1 MKRREFIT
9 LLSYV
14 AALSPIPVW
23 GQQASRPSIGFLSSL
38 SEPVTRSRIRAFI
51 AGLGEVGITIGRDV
65 VIKSRY
71 ADGQYDRLPELA
83 ADLLSRQ
90 VSVIAA
96 LAPPAA
102 FAAKAATTK
111 IPIVFVGG
119 FDPVKAGLVSSL
131 SRPGGNVTGIT
142 FISSNLGAKRL
153 ELALELLSDVRKIAL
168 LTNPISPDALQE
180 WQELQDTADNVKQRL
195 VVATAQTAQELDIAF
210 ATILID
216 RPDVLLMGSDPFLFQ
231 NSSRLIEL
239 ALRHRIPTIYNNA
252 EIVSAGGLISYG
264 ASILD
269 AWRLCGTYAGRI
281 LKGSSPSD
289 LPIIQPVKFELAVN
303 LKTAKALGLTV
314 PPTLLARADE
324 VIE

>member
-1 MKRREFIT
+1 MTFFERQFEKLQPVPQAADADLDLAFVRKPDLQLLERRIRMSRHAGANGFVVRCE
-9 LLSYV
+9 LRL
-14 AALSPIPVW
+14 
-23 GQQASRPSIGFLSSL
+23 ASRSAQTRRRLTGRSPTANDLGHVGYADQKH
-38 SEPVTRSRIRAFI
+38 PRRRTDTRSCIDRRNHAFTQI
-51 AGLGEVGITIGRDV
+51 LGIGLAHR
-65 VIKSRY
+65 
-71 ADGQYDRLPELA
+71 QFLA
-83 ADLLSRQ
+83 A
-90 VSVIAA
+90 IGT
-96 LAPPAA
+96 
-102 FAAKAATTK
+102 ATK
-111 IPIVFVGG
+111 SQISPVGY
-119 FDPVKAGLVSSL
+119 P
-131 SRPGGNVTGIT
+131 
-142 FISSNLGAKRL
+142 SNSAKR
-153 ELALELLSDVRKIAL
+153 ENA
-168 LTNPISPDALQE
+168 
-180 WQELQDTADNVKQRL
+180 L